1 MSDEPQAIGE
11 EQRPDPYLRDAVPE
25 PPSPAGDV
33 AVSGSPSLAP
43 LLWQRLDQALTW
55 LGDRLNPILIKE
67 TRQALKSRQF
77 IITFTLVLAL
87 AWIWSIFGV
96 AMIGPSIY
104 FAAHGLE
111 MFLGYYTIL
120 AVPLLVVVPF
130 GAFRSLASER
140 EDGTYE
146 LLSIT
151 TLKPRQI
158 VNGKLGS
165 AVLQM
170 LVYLSAVAPCLAFTY
185 MLRGVDAPTILF
197 VICWFFLA
205 SLGAAVIGL
214 LVATLSHEKHWQI
227 VLSVLFLFGVAM
239 LLWFGLMMGFAVL
252 AEATPPFQ
260 ERWFWI
266 VNAILLTAY
275 FGYFALCYCAASAQL
290 TFASDNRSTVLR
302 MVMVVQQALMMGWFG
317 WGLSEEDDPEMIAVY
332 FMLAAIHWSVM
343 GIFINAEFGELSL
356 RVKRQLPQSFL
367 GRVFLTWFSPGP
379 ATGYMF
385 VVANLLAALVVG
397 AGFLFYSAT
406 FATVTMRM
414 SRAMVFAFGL
424 LAFAYVVLYLGLARL
439 VIAVLRRFTHLSL
452 TSAVLFQVLLVLA
465 ASGIPLSIHLMTPE
479 LRNDYSL
486 IEISN
491 PFYSLAEVIDSNYF
505 SFAVVSLLTVIP
517 LAAAVVFLLNL
528 PATISA
534 VSQVR
539 IAKPERVAEED
550 AEIAALLATSPGPSS
565 PFDDP
570 AL

>member
-1 MSDEPQAIGE
+1 MSEDQQAIGGT
-11 EQRPDPYLRDAVPE
+11 RPEALLRASLAVP
-25 PPSPAGDV
+25 PSAAAVAG
-33 AVSGSPSLAP
+33 AQTFAATF
-43 LLWQRLDQALTW
+43 WQRLDQALIW
-55 LGDRLNPILIKE
+55 LGDRLNPILVKE

-170 LVYLSAVAPCLAFTY
+170 LVYLSAIAPCLAFTY

-205 SLGAAVIGL
+205 SLGAAAIGL

-227 VLSVLFLFGVAM
+227 VLSVVFLFGLAI
-239 LLWFGLMMGFAVL
+239 LLWCGLMMGFVVL
-252 AEATPPFQ
+252 ASSTPPFQ
-260 ERWFWI
+260 EQSFWI
-266 VNAILLTAY
+266 VNAMLLTAY

-290 TFASDNRSTVLR
+290 TFASDNRATVLR
-302 MVMVVQQALMMGWFG
+302 MVMVAQQALLMGWFG
-317 WGLSEEDDPEMIAVY
+317 WGLSQDDNPEMIAVY
-332 FMLAAIHWSVM
+332 FILAAVHWSVM
-343 GIFINAEFGELSL
+343 GIFINAESGELSL

-367 GRVFLTWFSPGP
+367 GRAFLTWFNPGP

-385 VVANLLAALVVG
+385 VVANLLAALLVG
-397 AGFLFYSAT
+397 AGFLFYNAT
-406 FATVTMRM
+406 FATATFRM
-414 SRAMVFAFGL
+414 SRAMIFAFGL
-424 LAFAYVVLYLGLARL
+424 LAFSYVVLYLGLGRL
-439 VIAVLRRFTHLSL
+439 MIAVLRRFTQLSA
-452 TSAVLFQVLLVLA
+452 TAAVLIQVLIVLA
-465 ASGIPLSIHLMTPE
+465 ASGIPLSIHMMTPE
-479 LRNDYSL
+479 LRDDYSL

-491 PFYSLAEVIDSNYF
+491 PFYSLAEVIDSNFF
-505 SFAVVSLLTVIP
+505 SFAVTSLLTVIP

-528 PATISA
+528 PAIIWA
-534 VSQVR
+534 VNQVR
-539 IAKPERVAEED
+539 IAKPERVVEED
-550 AEIAALLATSPGPSS
+550 AELEALRAAPLGPSS

-570 AL
+570 SL